1 MNSSFS
7 DIFYQKK
14 ERRPGS
20 LNRNFY
26 SDYIGM
32 DDKPNLKNLVGR
44 RDKIQFAQTVQ
55 RYDRKYKVNML
66 KKFFRLCLCK
76 NEYIFLYFKT
86 ILQIGIFSQQG
97 LKQISRDLVVT
108 PKGIF
113 LIGRE
118 KQEPKQKGG
127 KPIEA
132 EVVTRKIEFKDLH
145 QVSFKY
151 VHNDLFQN
159 IIR

>member
-1 MNSSFS
+1 MNPSFL

-55 RYDRKYKVNML
+55 RYDRKFKV
-66 KKFFRLCLCK
+66 
-76 NEYIFLYFKT
+76 IIIFKT
-86 ILQIGIFSQQG
+86 SRFFELSIFR
-97 LKQISRDLVVT
+97 IR
-108 PKGIF
+108 
-113 LIGRE
+113 
-118 KQEPKQKGG
+118 
-127 KPIEA
+127 
-132 EVVTRKIEFKDLH
+132 
-145 QVSFKY
+145 
-151 VHNDLFQN
+151 
-159 IIR
+159 IIKNYYK

>member
-1 MNSSFS
+1 MSVYN
-7 DIFYQKK
+7 
-14 ERRPGS
+14 
-20 LNRNFY
+20 
-26 SDYIGM
+26 
-32 DDKPNLKNLVGR
+32 
-44 RDKIQFAQTVQ
+44 
-55 RYDRKYKVNML
+55 
-66 KKFFRLCLCK
+66 
-76 NEYIFLYFKT
+76 YIFLYFKT
-86 ILQIGIFSQQG
+86 ILQIDIFSQQG

-127 KPIEA
+127 KAIEA

-159 IIR
+159 IIDSFHKMLLNISNFPLGFLVYQARRFRYLSCD

>member
-1 MNSSFS
+1 MYFSVILVRRTKRQKDWQLRKGHPKIISEAVQQAKVFTSKRRSRRLVNGSKLTRLFTYEYLYTFIETPYMNPSFL

-55 RYDRKYKVNML
+55 RYDRKFKVIVPRTL
-66 KKFFRLCLCK
+66 
-76 NEYIFLYFKT
+76 
-86 ILQIGIFSQQG
+86 
-97 LKQISRDLVVT
+97 
-108 PKGIF
+108 
-113 LIGRE
+113 
-118 KQEPKQKGG
+118 
-127 KPIEA
+127 
-132 EVVTRKIEFKDLH
+132 
-145 QVSFKY
+145 
-151 VHNDLFQN
+151 
-159 IIR
+159 